1 LKASQ
6 FGVCLEIFNCLSS
19 DCFNLLPMLR
29 VDSSK
34 PCKIVY
40 SICKHAYFGYLIEPH
55 IVQLN
60 PQGDFSLT
68 YQRLFSHTAGEF
80 AKHLTD
86 RDLKLIKILDETEQ
100 DYIIKKYHKKAIRPV
115 EFFSKFF
122 NEKFYENVRP
132 KIEKKLSEVLES
144 LKEEGRLYLM
154 DKDGWP
160 AERKIEIAAE
170 PSTVLFHF
178 RRSETETRY
187 FPTIKYQGLRI
198 DFMFKDAQIISNQP
212 AWLLLNDMLYFF
224 EQDIEGKKLMP
235 FLNKRFITIPKA
247 TEEAYFRKFVAPL
260 IEKYHVYAEGFD
272 IKTEKHDPTP
282 VIKVIYVDAGISQ
295 LQLYF
300 NYSEHAFAMGNEK
313 KITVHVHKEE
323 DNYIFTRIKRNAAWE
338 KEKFNFLI
346 GLGLKKT
353 SALYHHLEVPADQE
367 EDQSYAVINWVN
379 EHLEQLKE
387 EGFEI
392 EQHRGTKKFLFAT
405 NKIDFEIKEDND
417 WFDINAIVYFGSHP
431 VPFISLKQ
439 HILHKKRE
447 FLLPDGSI
455 AIIPDKW
462 FTQYGSLF
470 SLSDGSKGLKLKK
483 HHIGLINELAE
494 DGIANIT
501 LNRKLQK
508 LTDFE
513 NIEDTKMPVHF
524 KGDLRSYQ
532 KAGYNWFSFLRAY
545 NFGGCLADDMGLGKT
560 IQTLAMLQKLKEED
574 QENNTHSTS
583 LIVMPTSLIYN
594 WLNEAK
600 KFTPKLKIHAHT
612 GTSRNKDVGRFS
624 NYDIVIT
631 TYGITRVD
639 IDVLKEFYFSY
650 IILDESQNIK
660 NPSSKSF
667 KAVKALKSRHKLIL
681 SGTPVENSVGDLW
694 TQLTFLNPGLLG
706 TQAFFNEEY
715 VQAIEKRKDE
725 DKAKKLQAIIKPFVL
740 RRTKEQVAAELPAK
754 TEQIFY
760 CNMSDDQAAYYEK
773 TKSAYRN
780 DLLSSMD
787 DGTYAKKQVQL
798 LQGLTALRQLA
809 NHPVM
814 IDDTYESDSGKF
826 ENVIHTLDNVLKGGH
841 KVLIFS
847 QFVKHLSIFRQYL
860 NDEKIPFTYLD
871 GATKN
876 RGEIVAEFQQN
887 TELKVFL
894 ISIKAGGVGLNLTQ
908 ADYVFILDPWWNPA
922 VEQQAI
928 DRTHRIGQDKKV
940 FIYKFIAKDTVEEKI
955 LALQNRKKKLASSLI
970 TTEESFFKS
979 LSKEDIS
986 ELLK

>member
-1 LKASQ
+1 
-6 FGVCLEIFNCLSS
+6 
-19 DCFNLLPMLR
+19 MLR

-40 SICKHAYFGYLIEPH
+40 SICKHAYLGYLIEPH

-68 YQRLFSHTAGEF
+68 YQRIFSHTAKEF
-80 AKHLTD
+80 TKHLKET
-86 RDLKLIKILDETEQ
+86 DLKLIKILDETEQ
-100 DYIIKKYHKKAIRPV
+100 DFIIKKFHKKAIRPV

-122 NEKFYENVRP
+122 NEKFYEGVRP
-132 KIEKKLSEVLES
+132 KIEKKLSEVLEI
-144 LKEEGRLYLM
+144 LKLEGSLYLM

-160 AERKIEIAAE
+160 AERKIEIAIE

-178 RRSETETRY
+178 RRNETETRY
-187 FPTIKYQGLRI
+187 FPTIKYQGQRI
-198 DFMFKDAQIISNQP
+198 DFMFKDAQVISNQP
-212 AWLLLNDMLYFF
+212 SWLLLNDMLYYF
-224 EQDIEGKKLMP
+224 EQDIEGKKLLP
-235 FLNKRFITIPKA
+235 FLSKRYITIPKS

-272 IKTEKHDPTP
+272 IKTEKYQPSP
-282 VIKVIYVDAGISQ
+282 VIKVIYVEAGISQ

-300 NYSEHAFAMGNEK
+300 KYGEHAFAMGNEK
-313 KITVHVHKEE
+313 KVTVHLHKEQ
-323 DNYIFTRIKRNAAWE
+323 DNYVFTRVKRDVTWE
-338 KEKFNFLI
+338 NEKFDYLL

-353 SALYHHLEVPADQE
+353 SALYYHLELPAEQE
-367 EDQSYAVINWVN
+367 EDPSYGVINWVN
-379 EHLEQLKE
+379 EHLEQLNN

-392 EQHRGTKKFLFAT
+392 EQHKGNKRFLFAV
-405 NKIDFEIKEDND
+405 NKISFDIKEDND
-417 WFDINAIVYFGSHP
+417 WFDINAMVYFGSHP

-439 HILHKKRE
+439 YILHKKRE
-447 FLLPDGSI
+447 FILPDGSI
-455 AIIPDKW
+455 AIVPDKW
-462 FTQYGSLF
+462 FTQYSTLF
-470 SLSDGSKGLKLKK
+470 SLADGGKTLKLKK
-483 HHIGLINELAE
+483 HHIGLINDLAE
-494 DGIANIT
+494 DSITNIT
-501 LNRKLQK
+501 LSRKLQK
-508 LTDFE
+508 LNDFE
-513 NIEDTKMPVHF
+513 NIAETQMPVHF

-532 KAGYNWFSFLRAY
+532 KAGYNWFSFLREY

-574 QENNTHSTS
+574 QENSTHSTS

-612 GTSRNKDVGRFS
+612 GTTRNKDVSRFA
-624 NYDIVIT
+624 NFDIIIT

-639 IDVLKEFYFSY
+639 IDAFKTFYFSY

-667 KAVKALKSRHKLIL
+667 RAVRSLKSKHKLIL
-681 SGTPVENSVGDLW
+681 SGTPVENSVSDLW

-715 VQAIEKRKDE
+715 VQAIEKKKDE
-725 DKAKKLQAIIKPFVL
+725 DKARKLQAIIKPFVL
-740 RRTKEQVAAELPAK
+740 RRTKEQVAAELPSK

-760 CNMSDDQAAYYEK
+760 CNMSEDQAAYYEK

-780 DLLSSMD
+780 DLLNSMD

-814 IDDTYESDSGKF
+814 IDDSYTSDSGKF

-847 QFVKHLSIFRQYL
+847 QFVKHLAIFRQYL
-860 NDEKIPFTYLD
+860 NEEKIPFAYLD
-871 GATKN
+871 GTTKN

-887 TELKVFL
+887 TALKVFL

-928 DRTHRIGQDKKV
+928 DRTHRIGQEKKV

-955 LALQNRKKKLASSLI
+955 LALQNRKKRLASSLI

>member
-1 LKASQ
+1 
-6 FGVCLEIFNCLSS
+6 
-19 DCFNLLPMLR
+19 MLR

-40 SICKHAYFGYLIEPH
+40 SLCKHEFFGYLIEPH

-68 YQRLFSHTAGEF
+68 YQRIFSHTASEF
-80 AKHLTD
+80 AAHLTEKD
-86 RDLKLIKILDETEQ
+86 FKLIKILDETEQ
-100 DYIIKKYHKKAIRPV
+100 DFIIKKYHKKPIRPV

-122 NEKFYENVRP
+122 NDKFYENVRP
-132 KIEKKLSEVLES
+132 KIEKKLAEALE
-144 LKEEGRLYLM
+144 LIKKDGALYQM
-154 DKDGWP
+154 DSDGWP
-160 AERKIEIAAE
+160 AERKIELAAE
-170 PSTVLFHF
+170 PATVLFHF
-178 RRSETETRY
+178 RRNAMETRY
-187 FPTIKYQGLRI
+187 FPTIKYQGMRI
-198 DFMFKDAQIISNQP
+198 DFMFQEAQVVSNQP
-212 AWLLLNDMLYFF
+212 AWLLLNDVLYFF
-224 EQDIEGKKLMP
+224 EQDIEGKKLLP
-235 FLNKRFITIPKA
+235 FLNKRYITIPKS
-247 TEEAYFRKFVAPL
+247 TEGAYFEKFVAPL

-272 IKTEKHDPTP
+272 IKTEKHEPTP

-300 NYSEHAFAMGNEK
+300 RYDTHAFAMGNEK
-313 KITVHVHKEE
+313 KITVHIEKIE
-323 DNYIFTRIKRNAAWE
+323 DNYIFTRIKRDATWE
-338 KEKFNFLI
+338 KQKFNFLTS
-346 GLGLKKT
+346 LGLKKV
-353 SALYHHLEVPADQE
+353 SPLDHNLELPAHADE
-367 EDQSYAVINWVN
+367 NQSYAVLNWVN
-379 EHLEQLKE
+379 EHIEQLKA

-392 EQHRGTKKFLFAT
+392 EQNQSAKKFQFAS

-417 WFDINAIVYFGSHP
+417 WFDINAIVYFGQYP
-431 VPFISLKQ
+431 IPFIALKQ

-447 FLLPDGSI
+447 FTLPDGSI
-455 AIIPDKW
+455 AIIPEKW

-470 SLSDGSKGLKLKK
+470 SLSDGGKELKLKK

-494 DGIANIT
+494 DGIANVT
-501 LNRKLQK
+501 LSRKLQR
-508 LTDFE
+508 LNDFE
-513 NIEDTKMPVHF
+513 NIADTKMPVHF

-532 KAGYNWFSFLRAY
+532 KAGYNWFSFLREY

-560 IQTLAMLQKLKEED
+560 IQTLAMLQKIKEED
-574 QENNTHSTS
+574 EEQSTKSTS
-583 LIVMPTSLIYN
+583 LIIMPTSLIYN

-612 GTSRNKDVGRFS
+612 GSSRNKDISQFAK
-624 NYDIVIT
+624 YDIIIT

-639 IDVLKEFYFSY
+639 IDLLKDYYFNY

-681 SGTPVENSVGDLW
+681 SGTPVENSVSDLW

-706 TQAFFNEEY
+706 TQTFFNEEY

-725 DKAKKLQAIIKPFVL
+725 EKARKLQAIIKPFVL
-740 RRTKEQVAAELPAK
+740 RRTKEQVASELPAK
-754 TEQIFY
+754 TEQVIY
-760 CNMSDDQAAYYEK
+760 CDMSEDQAAYYEK

-814 IDDTYESDSGKF
+814 IDEDYSADSGKF

-847 QFVKHLSIFRQYL
+847 QFVKHLNIFRQYF
-860 NDEKIPFTYLD
+860 EKEEIPFSYLD

-876 RGEIVAEFQQN
+876 RGEIVAEFQEN

-928 DRTHRIGQDKKV
+928 DRTHRIGQEKKV

-955 LALQNRKKKLASSLI
+955 LALQNRKKRLASSLI

-979 LSKEDIS
+979 LSKDDIR
-986 ELLK
+986 EILN

>member
-1 LKASQ
+1 
-6 FGVCLEIFNCLSS
+6 
-19 DCFNLLPMLR
+19 MLR

-40 SICKHAYFGYLIEPH
+40 SLCKHEFFGYLIEPH

-68 YQRLFSHTAGEF
+68 YQRVFSHTASEF
-80 AKHLTD
+80 AAHLTEKD
-86 RDLKLIKILDETEQ
+86 FKLIKILDETEQ
-100 DYIIKKYHKKAIRPV
+100 DFIIKKYHKKPIRPV

-132 KIEKKLSEVLES
+132 KIEKKLAEALE
-144 LKEEGRLYLM
+144 LIKKDGALYMM
-154 DKDGWP
+154 DSDGWP
-160 AERKIEIAAE
+160 AERKIELAAE
-170 PSTVLFHF
+170 PATVLFHF
-178 RRSETETRY
+178 RRNAMETRY
-187 FPTIKYQGLRI
+187 FPTIKYQGMRI
-198 DFMFKDAQIISNQP
+198 DFMFQEAQVVSNQP
-212 AWLLLNDMLYFF
+212 AWLLLNDVLYFF

-235 FLNKRFITIPKA
+235 FLNKRYITIPKSA
-247 TEEAYFRKFVAPL
+247 EGAYFEKFVAPL

-272 IKTEKHDPTP
+272 IKTEKHEPTP

-300 NYSEHAFAMGNEK
+300 RYDTHAFAMGNEK
-313 KITVHVHKEE
+313 KITVHIEKEE
-323 DNYIFTRIKRNAAWE
+323 DNYIFTRIKRDATWE
-338 KEKFNFLI
+338 KQKFNFLTS
-346 GLGLKKT
+346 LGLKKVNP
-353 SALYHHLEVPADQE
+353 LDHNLELPAHAE
-367 EDQSYAVINWVN
+367 ENQSYAVLNWVN
-379 EHLEQLKE
+379 EHIEQLKA

-392 EQHRGTKKFLFAT
+392 EQDQSAKKFQFAS

-431 VPFISLKQ
+431 IPFIALKQ

-447 FLLPDGSI
+447 FTLPDGSI
-455 AIIPDKW
+455 AIIPEKW
-462 FTQYGSLF
+462 FSQYGSLF
-470 SLSDGSKGLKLKK
+470 SLSDGGKELKLKK

-494 DGIANIT
+494 DGIASVT
-501 LNRKLQK
+501 LSRKLQR
-508 LTDFE
+508 LNDFE

-532 KAGYNWFSFLRAY
+532 KAGYNWFSFLREY

-560 IQTLAMLQKLKEED
+560 IQTLAMLQKIKEED
-574 QENNTHSTS
+574 EEQSTKSTS
-583 LIVMPTSLIYN
+583 LIIMPTSLIYN

-612 GTSRNKDVGRFS
+612 GSSRNKDISQFAK
-624 NYDIVIT
+624 YDIIIT

-639 IDVLKEFYFSY
+639 IDLLKDYYFNY

-681 SGTPVENSVGDLW
+681 SGTPVENSVSDLW

-706 TQAFFNEEY
+706 TQTFFNEEY

-725 DKAKKLQAIIKPFVL
+725 EKARKLQAIIKPFVL
-740 RRTKEQVAAELPAK
+740 RRTKEQVASELPAK
-754 TEQIFY
+754 TEQVIY
-760 CNMSDDQAAYYEK
+760 CDMSEDQAAYYEK

-814 IDDTYESDSGKF
+814 IDETYTSDSGKF

-841 KVLIFS
+841 KILIFS
-847 QFVKHLSIFRQYL
+847 QFVKHLNIFKQYF
-860 NDEKIPFTYLD
+860 EKEEIPFSYLD

-876 RGEIVAEFQQN
+876 RGEIVAEFQEN

-928 DRTHRIGQDKKV
+928 DRTHRIGQEKKV

-955 LALQNRKKKLASSLI
+955 LALQNRKKRLASSLI

-979 LSKEDIS
+979 LSKEDIK
-986 ELLK
+986 EILN

>member
-1 LKASQ
+1 
-6 FGVCLEIFNCLSS
+6 
-19 DCFNLLPMLR
+19 MLR

-40 SICKHAYFGYLIEPH
+40 SLCKHEFFGYLIEPH

-68 YQRLFSHTAGEF
+68 YQRIFSHTASEF
-80 AKHLTD
+80 AAHLTEKD
-86 RDLKLIKILDETEQ
+86 FKLIKILDETEQ
-100 DYIIKKYHKKAIRPV
+100 DFIIKKFHKKPIRPV

-122 NEKFYENVRP
+122 NDKFYENVRP
-132 KIEKKLSEVLES
+132 KIEKKLAEALE
-144 LKEEGRLYLM
+144 LIKKDGALYQM
-154 DKDGWP
+154 DSDGWP
-160 AERKIEIAAE
+160 AERKIELAAE
-170 PSTVLFHF
+170 PATVLFHF
-178 RRSETETRY
+178 RRNAMETRY
-187 FPTIKYQGLRI
+187 FPTIKYQGMRI
-198 DFMFKDAQIISNQP
+198 DFMFQEAQVVSNQP
-212 AWLLLNDMLYFF
+212 AWLLLNDVLYFF
-224 EQDIEGKKLMP
+224 EQDIEGKKLLP
-235 FLNKRFITIPKA
+235 FLNKRYITIPKS
-247 TEEAYFRKFVAPL
+247 TEGAYFEKFVAPL

-272 IKTEKHDPTP
+272 IKTEKHEPTP

-300 NYSEHAFAMGNEK
+300 RYDAHAFAMGNEK
-313 KITVHVHKEE
+313 KITVHIEKKE
-323 DNYIFTRIKRNAAWE
+323 DNYIFTRIKRDATWE
-338 KEKFNFLI
+338 KQKFNFLTA
-346 GLGLKKT
+346 LGLKKV
-353 SALYHHLEVPADQE
+353 SPLDHNLELPAHADE
-367 EDQSYAVINWVN
+367 NQSYAILNWVN
-379 EHLEQLKE
+379 EHIEQLKS

-392 EQHRGTKKFLFAT
+392 EQDQSAKKFQFAS

-417 WFDINAIVYFGSHP
+417 WFDIHAIVYFGQHP
-431 VPFISLKQ
+431 IPFIALKQ

-447 FLLPDGSI
+447 FTLPDGSI
-455 AIIPDKW
+455 AIIPEKW

-470 SLSDGSKGLKLKK
+470 SLSDGSKELKLKK

-494 DGIANIT
+494 DGIANVT
-501 LNRKLQK
+501 LSRKLQR
-508 LTDFE
+508 LNDFE
-513 NIEDTKMPVHF
+513 NIADTKMPVHF

-532 KAGYNWFSFLRAY
+532 KAGYNWFSFLREY

-560 IQTLAMLQKLKEED
+560 IQTLAMLQKIKEED
-574 QENNTHSTS
+574 EEQSTKSTS
-583 LIVMPTSLIYN
+583 LIIMPTSLIYN

-612 GTSRNKDVGRFS
+612 GSSRNKDISQFAK
-624 NYDIVIT
+624 YDIIIT

-639 IDVLKEFYFSY
+639 IDLLKDYYFNY

-667 KAVKALKSRHKLIL
+667 KAVKTLKSRHKLIL
-681 SGTPVENSVGDLW
+681 SGTPVENSVSDLW

-706 TQAFFNEEY
+706 TQTFFNDEY

-725 DKAKKLQAIIKPFVL
+725 EKARKLQAIIKPFVL
-740 RRTKEQVAAELPAK
+740 RRTKEQVASELPAK
-754 TEQIFY
+754 TEQVIY
-760 CNMSDDQAAYYEK
+760 CDMSEDQAAYYEE

-814 IDDTYESDSGKF
+814 IDESYTSDSGKF

-847 QFVKHLSIFRQYL
+847 QFVKHLNIFRQYF
-860 NDEKIPFTYLD
+860 EQEEIPFSYLD

-876 RGEIVAEFQQN
+876 RGEIVSEFQEN

-928 DRTHRIGQDKKV
+928 DRTHRIGQEKKV

-955 LALQNRKKKLASSLI
+955 LALQNRKKRLASSLI

-979 LSKEDIS
+979 LSKDDIR
-986 ELLK
+986 EILN

>member
-1 LKASQ
+1 
-6 FGVCLEIFNCLSS
+6 
-19 DCFNLLPMLR
+19 MLR

-40 SICKHAYFGYLIEPH
+40 SLCKHEFFGYLIEPH

-68 YQRLFSHTAGEF
+68 YQRIFSHTANEF
-80 AKHLTD
+80 AAHLTEKD
-86 RDLKLIKILDETEQ
+86 FKLIKILDETEQ
-100 DYIIKKYHKKAIRPV
+100 DHIIKKYHKKPIRPV

-122 NEKFYENVRP
+122 NDKFYESVRP
-132 KIEKKLSEVLES
+132 KIEKKLAEVLEM
-144 LKEEGRLYLM
+144 LKSDGSLYLM
-154 DKDGWP
+154 DSDGWP
-160 AERKIEIAAE
+160 AERKIELATE
-170 PSTVLFHF
+170 PATVLFHF
-178 RRSETETRY
+178 RRSEHETRY
-187 FPTIKYQGLRI
+187 FPTIKYQGMRI
-198 DFMFKDAQIISNQP
+198 DFMFKEAQVVSNQP
-212 AWLLLNDMLYFF
+212 AWLLLNDILYFF
-224 EQDIEGKKLMP
+224 EQDIEGKKLLP
-235 FLNKRFITIPKA
+235 FLNKRYITIPKA
-247 TEEAYFRKFVAPL
+247 TEGAYFEKFVAPL
-260 IEKYHVYAEGFD
+260 IEKYHVYAEGFE
-272 IKTEKHDPTP
+272 IKTEKHEPTP
-282 VIKVIYVDAGISQ
+282 VIKVIYVDAGVSQ

-300 NYSEHAFAMGNEK
+300 RYGAHAFAMGNEK
-313 KITVHVHKEE
+313 KVTVHLEKEG
-323 DNYIFTRIKRNAAWE
+323 DNYIFTRIKRDAAWE
-338 KEKFNFLI
+338 KQKFNKLI
-346 GLGLKKT
+346 SLGLKKT
-353 SALYHHLEVPADQE
+353 SPLYHNLEIPPNKD
-367 EDQSYAVINWVN
+367 EDQSYAIINWVN
-379 EHLEQLKE
+379 EHIEQLQQ

-392 EQHRGTKKFLFAT
+392 EQHQGTKKFLFAT

-417 WFDINAIVYFGSHP
+417 WFDINAIVYFGTHP
-431 VPFISLKQ
+431 IPFISLKQ

-447 FLLPDGSI
+447 FTLPDGSI
-455 AIIPDKW
+455 AIIPEKW

-470 SLSDGSKGLKLKK
+470 SLSDGGKALKLKK

-494 DGIANIT
+494 DGIANVT
-501 LNRKLQK
+501 LSRKLER
-508 LTDFE
+508 LNDFE
-513 NIEDTKMPVHF
+513 HIADTNMPVHF

-532 KAGYNWFSFLRAY
+532 KAGYNWFSFLREY

-574 QENNTHSTS
+574 EQKDTKSTS
-583 LIVMPTSLIYN
+583 LIIMPTSLIYN

-612 GTSRNKDVGRFS
+612 GTSRNKDISQFAK
-624 NYDIVIT
+624 YDIVIT

-639 IDVLKEFYFSY
+639 IDLLKDYYFSY

-667 KAVKALKSRHKLIL
+667 KAVRALKSRHKLIL
-681 SGTPVENSVGDLW
+681 SGTPVENSVSDLW

-706 TQAFFNEEY
+706 TQSFFNEEY

-725 DKAKKLQAIIKPFVL
+725 EKARKLQAIIKPFVL
-740 RRTKEQVAAELPAK
+740 RRTKEQVASELPAK
-754 TEQIFY
+754 TEQVFY
-760 CNMSDDQAAYYEK
+760 CDMSEDQAAYYEK

-809 NHPVM
+809 NHPSM
-814 IDDTYESDSGKF
+814 IDDSYASDSGKF

-847 QFVKHLSIFRQYL
+847 QFVKHLNLFKQYF
-860 NDEKIPFTYLD
+860 EQESIPFSYLD

-876 RGEIVAEFQQN
+876 RGEIVAEFQEN
-887 TELKVFL
+887 KDLKVFL

-928 DRTHRIGQDKKV
+928 DRTHRIGQEKKV

-955 LALQNRKKKLASSLI
+955 LALQNRKKRLASSLI

-979 LSKEDIS
+979 LSKDDIK
-986 ELLK
+986 ELLN

>member
-1 LKASQ
+1 
-6 FGVCLEIFNCLSS
+6 
-19 DCFNLLPMLR
+19 MLR

-40 SICKHAYFGYLIEPH
+40 SLCKHEYLGYLIEPH

-68 YQRLFSHTAGEF
+68 YQRLFSHTAQEF

-86 RDLKLIKILDETEQ
+86 SDLKIIKMLDETEQ
-100 DYIIKKYHKKAIRPV
+100 DHVIKKYHKKAIRPF
-115 EFFSKFF
+115 EFFSKFYDD
-122 NEKFYENVRP
+122 KFYENARP
-132 KIEKKLSEVLES
+132 KIEKKLAEVLEI
-144 LKEEGRLYLM
+144 LKVKDELYLM

-160 AERKIEIAAE
+160 AERKIELATE
-170 PSTVLFHF
+170 PATILFHF
-178 RRSETETRY
+178 RRSEVETRY
-187 FPTIKYQGLRI
+187 FPTIKYQSLRI
-198 DFMFKDAQIISNQP
+198 DFMFKEAQIVSNQP
-212 AWLLLNDMLYFF
+212 AWLLLNDVLYFF
-224 EQDIEGKKLMP
+224 EQDIEGKKLFP
-235 FLNKRFITIPKA
+235 FLNKRYITIPTAK
-247 TEEAYFRKFVAPL
+247 EETYFEKFVAPL

-272 IKTEKHDPTP
+272 IQTEKHEPTA
-282 VIKVIYVDAGISQ
+282 ILKVIYIEGGISQ

-300 NYSEHAFAMGNEK
+300 KYGEHVFALGNEK
-313 KITVHVHKEE
+313 KVTVHVEKQEN
-323 DNYIFTRIKRNAAWE
+323 NYVFTRVKRDTTWE
-338 KEKFNFLI
+338 KHKYTELTK
-346 GLGLKKT
+346 LGLKKT
-353 SALYHHLEVPADQE
+353 SALFYNLELAAADT
-367 EDQSYAVINWVN
+367 EDKAYGILNWVN
-379 EHLEQLKE
+379 EHIEQLEAK
-387 EGFEI
+387 GYSI
-392 EQHRGTKKFLFAT
+392 EQSTGQKKFLFASS
-405 NKIDFEIKEDND
+405 KIDFEIKEDND
-417 WFDINAIVYFGSHP
+417 WFDINAIVYFGVHP

-447 FLLPDGSI
+447 FPLPDGTI
-455 AIIPDKW
+455 AIIPEKW
-462 FTQYGSLF
+462 FSQYGSLF
-470 SLSDGSKGLKLKK
+470 SLSDGGKMLKLKK
-483 HHIGLINELAE
+483 HHIGLINDLAG
-494 DGIANIT
+494 DGIANVT
-501 LNRKLQK
+501 LQRKLQK
-508 LTDFE
+508 LNDFE
-513 NIEDTKMPVHF
+513 NIEDIQMPVHF
-524 KGDLRSYQ
+524 KGELRSYQ

-574 QENNTHSTS
+574 ELNQTHSTS
-583 LIVMPTSLIYN
+583 LIIMPTSLIYN
-594 WLNEAK
+594 WLAEAK
-600 KFTPKLKIHAHT
+600 KFTPKLKILAHT
-612 GTSRNKDVGRFS
+612 GSTRNKDVSHFIK
-624 NYDIVIT
+624 YDIVIT

-639 IDVLKEFYFSY
+639 VNEIQDFYFNY

-667 KAVKALKSRHKLIL
+667 KSVRQLKSRHRLIL

-740 RRTKEQVAAELPAK
+740 RRTKEQVAEELPAK
-754 TEQIFY
+754 TEQIIY
-760 CNMSDDQAAYYEK
+760 CDMSEDQASYYEK

-809 NHPVM
+809 NHPSM
-814 IDDTYESDSGKF
+814 IDDEYLSDSGKF

-847 QFVKHLSIFRQYL
+847 QFVKHLTIFKHHF
-860 NDEKIPFTYLD
+860 EKELIPFAYLD
-871 GATKN
+871 GSTKN
-876 RGEIVAEFQQN
+876 RGEIVSEFQEN
-887 TELKVFL
+887 KDLKVFL

-928 DRTHRIGQDKKV
+928 DRSHRIGQEKKV

-955 LALQNRKKKLASSLI
+955 LALQNRKKRLASSLI

-979 LSKEDIS
+979 LSKEDIR
-986 ELLK
+986 EILK